1 MMDALPPLGAFI
13 RPIGPTRYGYCLRV
27 LRQIDTKEGPCIEG
41 ERWGMRDQRPLD
53 DGHIQR
59 EHFEYL
65 TPSLV
70 PGVWLKPGWSRLWE
84 EEVYFRLMQTNPA
97 GQMELFA

>member
-1 MMDALPPLGAFI
+1 MTPALPPPGAFI

-41 ERWGMRDQRPLD
+41 ERWGMESGRPVD
-53 DGHIQR
+53 DGHVRR
-59 EHFEYL
+59 EYFEYL
-65 TPSLV
+65 TPALV
-70 PGVWLKPGWSRLWE
+70 PGAWLKTEWSRLWE
-84 EEVYFRLMQTNPA
+84 DEVYFRLMQTSPA